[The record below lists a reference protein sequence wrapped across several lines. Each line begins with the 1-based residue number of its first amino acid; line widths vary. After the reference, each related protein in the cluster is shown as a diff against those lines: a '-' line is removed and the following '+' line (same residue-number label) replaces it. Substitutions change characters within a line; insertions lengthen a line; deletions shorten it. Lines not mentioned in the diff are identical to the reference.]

1 MKEKRERRLNNEF
14 RKNIYE
20 ILKYE
25 IKNPEI
31 TEMFTVMEVDVTQDL
46 KYADV
51 IISVYSA
58 SEEKKQKTLNA
69 ITESAGAV
77 RKILSGKMHIRTVP
91 ELRFKAD
98 TSYASG
104 QHIDEL
110 LEKINEKNKWRNY
123 FKFI

>member
-91 ELRFKAD
+91 ELRFKED
-98 TSYASG
+98 TSYAYG

-110 LEKINEKNKWRNY
+110 LEKINEKNK
-123 FKFI
+123 

>member
-91 ELRFKAD
+91 ALRFKED
-98 TSYASG
+98 TSYAYG

-110 LEKINEKNKWRNY
+110 LEKINEKNK
-123 FKFI
+123 